1 MAEIVLFHHA
11 LGLTPGVVTFAE
23 QLRMAGHV
31 VYTPDLYDERTFTEL
46 VDGVA
51 YARNTGFNTIIERG
65 VNAAERLPTDI
76 VYAGISLGVMPA
88 QMLAQTR
95 AGARGAL
102 LFAACLP
109 PSEFDGEWPKGVPV
123 QIHMME
129 NDPEVLEGDLDAA
142 RQLAASTDDAE
153 LFLYPGDRHLFMDNS
168 LPDYD
173 EKASNLLRERVLGF
187 LDTTK

>member
-11 LGLTPGVVTFAE
+11 LGLTPGVTTFAE
-23 QLRMAGHV
+23 RLRTAGHV

-51 YARNTGFNTIIERG
+51 YARNTGFNTIMERG
-65 VNAAERLPTDI
+65 TNAAEGLPSDV

-102 LFAACLP
+102 LFSACIT
-109 PSEFDGEWPKGVPV
+109 PSEFGGDWPKGVPV

-142 RQLAASTDDAE
+142 RDLAESTDDAE
-153 LFLYPGDRHLFMDNS
+153 LFLYPGDGHLFMDNS

-173 EKASNLLRERVLGF
+173 EKATTQLRERVLDF
-187 LDTTK
+187 LDTNK

>member
-23 QLRMAGHV
+23 RLRTAGHV

-65 VNAAERLPTDI
+65 VNAAEGLPTDL

-88 QMLAQTR
+88 QQLAQTR
-95 AGARGAL
+95 GGSRGAL
-102 LFAACLP
+102 LFSACLP
-109 PSEFDGEWPKGVPV
+109 PSEFDGDWPKDVPV

-142 RQLAASTDDAE
+142 RQLAQSTDDAE
-153 LFLYPGDRHLFMDNS
+153 LFLYPGDAHLFMDNS

-173 EKASNLLRERVLGF
+173 EKASTLLRERVL
-187 LDTTK
+187 